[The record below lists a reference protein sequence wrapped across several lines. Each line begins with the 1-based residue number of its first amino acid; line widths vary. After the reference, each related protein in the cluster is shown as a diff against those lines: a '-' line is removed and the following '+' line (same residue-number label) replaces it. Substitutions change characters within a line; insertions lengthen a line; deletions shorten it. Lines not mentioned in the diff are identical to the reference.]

1 MPLQDVCDISEDDE
15 LENRLK
21 ESNISSL
28 LKKFQDIGV
37 TSEILWDVTDD
48 ILENGGFTEVEIIRY
63 KNARQTNIDQMM
75 KGKGKSKTFLF
86 FQTIF

>member
-1 MPLQDVCDISEDDE
+1 MPLQDVCDISDDDE
-15 LENRLK
+15 LENLLK

-48 ILENGGFTEVEIIRY
+48 ILEKSGFTEVEIIRY
-63 KNARQTNIDQMM
+63 KNARQTNIDQVINLAMEYL
-75 KGKGKSKTFLF
+75 KCLP
-86 FQTIF
+86 

>member
-1 MPLQDVCDISEDDE
+1 MPLQDVCDISDDDE
-15 LENRLK
+15 LENLLK

-37 TSEILWDVTDD
+37 TSEILWNVSDD

-63 KNARQTNIDQMM
+63 RNARQTNIDQMM
-75 KGKGKSKTFLF
+75 KGKGKSKTFSF
-86 FQTIF
+86 F

>member
-1 MPLQDVCDISEDDE
+1 MPLQDVCDISDGDK

-48 ILENGGFTEVEIIRY
+48 ILENSGFTEVEIIRY
-63 KNARQTNIDQMM
+63 KNARQTNIDQVMN
-75 KGKGKSKTFLF
+75 GKGKS
-86 FQTIF
+86 IFVFIK